1 MGAGS
6 TAGYVLVGGRSSRFG
21 TDKALAEWHGEPLA
35 RWVAARVRAAAGSV
49 TLVGSPERYRDLRL
63 PVVADET
70 PGLGPLGGITAALQ
84 HSHADWNLVVACDM
98 PYVTAEFLG
107 YLVSLA
113 QEDAA
118 DVVMPLDGE
127 GQDEPLCAVYARRCH
142 GSIEV
147 AVQRGVRKVTEAFAG
162 LRVRRVGHAAY
173 ASLDPGG
180 RLFAN
185 LNTTDEL
192 EAARGRHA

>member
-35 RWVAARVRAAAGSV
+35 RWVAKRVRAAAGSV
-49 TLVGSPERYRDLRL
+49 TLVGSPERYQDLGL

-70 PGLGPLGGITAALQ
+70 PGLGPLGGILAALR

-98 PYVTAEFLG
+98 LYVTAEFLE
-107 YLVSLA
+107 YLVRLA

-118 DVVMPLDGE
+118 DVVMPLDCE
-127 GQDEPLCAVYARRCH
+127 GQDEPLCAVYGRR
-142 GSIEV
+142 SRETIDEAV
-147 AVQRGVRKVTEAFAG
+147 ARGVRKVTEAFAG

-173 ASLDPGG
+173 ASLDPDG

-185 LNTTDEL
+185 LNTKDEL

>member
-21 TDKALAEWHGEPLA
+21 ADKALAEWHGEPLA
-35 RWVAARVRAAAGSV
+35 RWVAERVRAAAASV
-49 TLVGSPERYRDLRL
+49 TLVGSPECYQVLGL

-70 PGLGPLGGITAALQ
+70 PGLGPLGGITAALN
-84 HSHADWNLVVACDM
+84 HSRADWNLVVACDM
-98 PYVTAEFLG
+98 PYVTAEFLE
-107 YLVSLA
+107 YLVRLA

-142 GSIEV
+142 GPIDV
-147 AVQRGVRKVTEAFAG
+147 AVRQGVRKVTEAFAG

-173 ASLDPGG
+173 AALDPDE

-185 LNTTDEL
+185 LNTRDEM